1 MITKLFKKANKDK
14 EIIDSNSLTKI
25 TALLI
30 HAAKIDDNYSKKE
43 KEIIMDF
50 LKSMDKSLNA
60 ENILKQAEKEEENSN
75 QILRYTQEIKKNTL
89 KFKSMIIKILWKI
102 ILSDN
107 NLDAYESNLMRRICG
122 LLHFPDKLSGEIKL
136 ELLKKKAHDVYS

>member
-1 MITKLFKKANKDK
+1 VITKLFKKTKKDK
-14 EIIDSNSLTKI
+14 EIIDNNSLAKI

-30 HAAKIDDNYSKKE
+30 HAAKIDDNYSQKE

-50 LKSMDKSLNA
+50 LKSMDKSLDA
-60 ENILKQAEKEEENSN
+60 ENILKQAEKEEEDSS

-89 KFKSMIIKILWKI
+89 KFKSMIIKVLWKI

-107 NLDAYESNLMRRICG
+107 NLDAYEDNLMRRICG
-122 LLHFPDKLSGEIKL
+122 LLHFPDKLSGEIRL
-136 ELLKKKAHDVYS
+136 EILKEKNS

>member
-1 MITKLFKKANKDK
+1 MITKLFKKTKKDT

-30 HAAKIDDNYSKKE
+30 HAAKIDDNYSQKE
-43 KEIIMDF
+43 KEIIMNF
-50 LKSMDKSLNA
+50 LKSMDKSLDS
-60 ENILKQAEKEEENSN
+60 ENILKQAERDEEDSN

-122 LLHFPDKLSGEIKL
+122 LLHFSDKSSGEIRL
-136 ELLKKKAHDVYS
+136 EVLKEKNS

>member
-1 MITKLFKKANKDK
+1 MITKLFKKTKKDK
-14 EIIDSNSLTKI
+14 EIVDSSSLTKI

-30 HAAKIDDNYSKKE
+30 HAAKIDDNYSQKE

-50 LKSMDKSLNA
+50 LKSMDKSLDS
-60 ENILKQAEKEEENSN
+60 ENILKQAERDEEDSN

-122 LLHFPDKLSGEIKL
+122 LLHFSDKSSGEIR
-136 ELLKKKAHDVYS
+136 LKVLKEKSS

>member
-1 MITKLFKKANKDK
+1 MIAKLFKKTKKDK

-30 HAAKIDDNYSKKE
+30 HAAKIDDNYSQKE

-60 ENILKQAEKEEENSN
+60 ENMLKKAEKEEENSN

-107 NLDAYESNLMRRICG
+107 NLDAYEGNLMRRICG
-122 LLHFPDKLSGEIKL
+122 LLHFPDKSSGEIRL
-136 ELLKKKAHDVYS
+136 EVLKEKSS

>member
-1 MITKLFKKANKDK
+1 MITKLFKKTKKDK
-14 EIIDSNSLTKI
+14 EIIDNNSLTKI
-25 TALLI
+25 IALLI
-30 HAAKIDDNYSKKE
+30 HAAKIDDNYLQKE

-50 LKSMDKSLNA
+50 LKSMDKSLDA
-60 ENILKQAEKEEENSN
+60 ENILKQAEKEEEDSN

-122 LLHFPDKLSGEIKL
+122 LLHFPDKSSGEIRL
-136 ELLKKKAHDVYS
+136 EVLKEKNS

>member
-1 MITKLFKKANKDK
+1 MIAKLFKKIKKDK

-30 HAAKIDDNYSKKE
+30 HAAKIDDNYSQKE
-43 KEIIMDF
+43 KEIIMNF
-50 LKSMDKSLNA
+50 LKSMDKSLNV
-60 ENILKQAEKEEENSN
+60 ENMLKQAEREEEDSN

-89 KFKSMIIKILWKI
+89 KFKSMIVKILWKI

-107 NLDAYESNLMRRICG
+107 NLDAYEGNLMRRICG
-122 LLHFPDKLSGEIKL
+122 LLHFPDKSSGEIRL
-136 ELLKKKAHDVYS
+136 EVLKEKSL

>member
-1 MITKLFKKANKDK
+1 VITKLFKKTKKDK
-14 EIIDSNSLTKI
+14 EIIDNNSLAKI

-30 HAAKIDDNYSKKE
+30 HAAKIDDNYSQKE

-50 LKSMDKSLNA
+50 LKSMDKSLDA
-60 ENILKQAEKEEENSN
+60 ENILKQAEKEEEDSS

-89 KFKSMIIKILWKI
+89 KFKSMIIKVLWKI

-122 LLHFPDKLSGEIKL
+122 LLHFPDKLSGEIRL
-136 ELLKKKAHDVYS
+136 EVLKEKNS

>member
-1 MITKLFKKANKDK
+1 MITKLFKKTKKDK
-14 EIIDSNSLTKI
+14 EIVDSSSLTKI

-30 HAAKIDDNYSKKE
+30 HAAKIDDNYSQKE

-50 LKSMDKSLNA
+50 LKSMDKSLDS
-60 ENILKQAEKEEENSN
+60 ENILKQAERDEEDSN

-102 ILSDN
+102 ILSDD

-122 LLHFPDKLSGEIKL
+122 LLHFQDKLSGEIRL
-136 ELLKKKAHDVYS
+136 EVLKEKSS

>member
-1 MITKLFKKANKDK
+1 MITKLFKKTKKDK
-14 EIIDSNSLTKI
+14 DIVDSNNLTKI

-30 HAAKIDDNYSKKE
+30 HAAKIDDNYSQKE

-60 ENILKQAEKEEENSN
+60 ENMLKKAEKEEENSN
-75 QILRYTQEIKKNTL
+75 QILRYTQEIKKNTS
-89 KFKSMIIKILWKI
+89 KFKSMIIKVLWKI

-107 NLDAYESNLMRRICG
+107 NLDAYEGNLMRRICG
-122 LLHFPDKLSGEIKL
+122 LLHFPDKSSGEIRL
-136 ELLKKKAHDVYS
+136 EVLKEKSS

>member
-1 MITKLFKKANKDK
+1 MITKLFKKTKKDK
-14 EIIDSNSLTKI
+14 EIIDGNNLTKI

-30 HAAKIDDNYSKKE
+30 HAAKIDDNYSQKE

-50 LKSMDKSLNA
+50 LKSMDKNLDA
-60 ENILKQAEKEEENSN
+60 GNILRQAEKEEEDSN
-75 QILRYTQEIKKNTL
+75 QILKYTQEIKKNTL
-89 KFKSMIIKILWKI
+89 KFKSMIIKILWEI

-122 LLHFPDKLSGEIKL
+122 LLHFPDKSSGEIRL
-136 ELLKKKAHDVYS
+136 EVLKEKNS

>member
-1 MITKLFKKANKDK
+1 VITKLFKKTKKDK
-14 EIIDSNSLTKI
+14 EIIDNNSLAKI

-30 HAAKIDDNYSKKE
+30 HAAKIDDNYSQKE

-50 LKSMDKSLNA
+50 LKSMDKSLDA
-60 ENILKQAEKEEENSN
+60 ENILKQAEKEEEDSS

-89 KFKSMIIKILWKI
+89 KFKSMIIKVLWKI

-107 NLDAYESNLMRRICG
+107 NLDAYEGNLMRRICG
-122 LLHFPDKLSGEIKL
+122 LLHFPDKSSGEIRL
-136 ELLKKKAHDVYS
+136 EVLKEKNS

>member
-1 MITKLFKKANKDK
+1 MITKLFKKTKKDK

-30 HAAKIDDNYSKKE
+30 HAAKIDDNYSQKE
-43 KEIIMDF
+43 KEIIMNF
-50 LKSMDKSLNA
+50 LKSMDKSLDA
-60 ENILKQAEKEEENSN
+60 ENILKQAEREEEDSN
-75 QILRYTQEIKKNTL
+75 QILKYTQEIKKNTL

-102 ILSDN
+102 ILSDD

-122 LLHFPDKLSGEIKL
+122 LLHFPDKSSGEIRL
-136 ELLKKKAHDVYS
+136 EVLKEKSS

>member
-1 MITKLFKKANKDK
+1 MITKLFKKTKKDK

-30 HAAKIDDNYSKKE
+30 HAAKIDDNYSQKE

-50 LKSMDKSLNA
+50 LKSMDKSLDV
-60 ENILKQAEKEEENSN
+60 ENILKQAEREEEDSN

-122 LLHFPDKLSGEIKL
+122 LIHFPDKLSGEIRL
-136 ELLKKKAHDVYS
+136 EVLKEKSS

>member
-1 MITKLFKKANKDK
+1 MITKLFKKTKKDK
-14 EIIDSNSLTKI
+14 EIVDSSSLTKI

-30 HAAKIDDNYSKKE
+30 HAAKIDDNYSQKE

-50 LKSMDKSLNA
+50 LKSMDKSLDS
-60 ENILKQAEKEEENSN
+60 ENILKQAERDEEDSN

-107 NLDAYESNLMRRICG
+107 NLDAYEGNLMRRSCG
-122 LLHFPDKLSGEIKL
+122 LLHFPDKSSGEIRL
-136 ELLKKKAHDVYS
+136 DVLKEKSS

>member
-1 MITKLFKKANKDK
+1 MITKLFEKTKKDK

-30 HAAKIDDNYSKKE
+30 HAAKIDDNYSQKE

-50 LKSMDKSLNA
+50 LKSMDKSLDV
-60 ENILKQAEKEEENSN
+60 ENILKQAEKEEEDSN

-122 LLHFPDKLSGEIKL
+122 LLHFPDKLSGEIRL
-136 ELLKKKAHDVYS
+136 EVLKEKSS

>member
-1 MITKLFKKANKDK
+1 MITKLFKKTKKDK
-14 EIIDSNSLTKI
+14 EIVDSSSLTKI

-30 HAAKIDDNYSKKE
+30 HAAKIDDNYSQKE

-50 LKSMDKSLNA
+50 LKSMDKSLDS
-60 ENILKQAEKEEENSN
+60 ENILKQAERDEEDSN

-102 ILSDN
+102 ILSDD

-122 LLHFPDKLSGEIKL
+122 LLHFPDKSSGEIRL
-136 ELLKKKAHDVYS
+136 EVLKEKNS

>member
-1 MITKLFKKANKDK
+1 MITKLFKKTKKDT

-30 HAAKIDDNYSKKE
+30 HAAKIDDNYSQKE
-43 KEIIMDF
+43 KEIIMNF
-50 LKSMDKSLNA
+50 LKSMDKSLEA
-60 ENILKQAEKEEENSN
+60 ENILKQAEREEEDSN
-75 QILRYTQEIKKNTL
+75 QILKYTQEIKKNTL

-122 LLHFPDKLSGEIKL
+122 LLHFQDKSSGEIRL
-136 ELLKKKAHDVYS
+136 EVLKEKSS

>member
-1 MITKLFKKANKDK
+1 MITKLFEKTKKDK

-30 HAAKIDDNYSKKE
+30 HAAKIDDNYSQKE

-50 LKSMDKSLNA
+50 LKSMDKSLDV
-60 ENILKQAEKEEENSN
+60 ENILKQAEKEEEDSN

-89 KFKSMIIKILWKI
+89 KFKSIIVKILWKI
-102 ILSDN
+102 ILSDD

-122 LLHFPDKLSGEIKL
+122 LLHFPDKLSGEIRL
-136 ELLKKKAHDVYS
+136 EVLKEKNS

>member
-1 MITKLFKKANKDK
+1 MITKLFEKTKKDK

-30 HAAKIDDNYSKKE
+30 HAAKIDDNYSQKE

-50 LKSMDKSLNA
+50 LKSMDKSLNV
-60 ENILKQAEKEEENSN
+60 ENILKQAEREEEDSN
-75 QILRYTQEIKKNTL
+75 QILKYTQEIKKNTL

-102 ILSDN
+102 ILSDD

-122 LLHFPDKLSGEIKL
+122 LLHFPDKSSGEIRL
-136 ELLKKKAHDVYS
+136 EVLKEKSS